1 MKAFA
6 EYFQV
11 NTETSYRRKT
21 ILQLGEGVDLIGS
34 AVLINPGSATPIE
47 GKVDTKVIKAFFRK
61 NHETQPV
68 DISSWR
74 EFNIDPTMHQ
84 LSKIF
89 TGEYLQKGKE
99 LNGIIQL
106 FNCFY
111 YKTPNL
117 EKALKNFDIDSDFN
131 FNESAYFL
139 DKPVYFGWGN
149 KGKKGELKSIA
160 QKIFTE
166 YDISNTPIYDRE
178 FGKNSFYHPGYI
190 NRSYK
195 RNEKTIKILRAF
207 SELIT

>member
-6 EYFQV
+6 EYFEV
-11 NTETSYRRKT
+11 NAEISYRRKT
-21 ILQLGEGVDLIGS
+21 LLQFGEGVDLIGS
-34 AVLINPGSATPIE
+34 AVLINPGSATPMQE
-47 GKVDTKVIKAFFRK
+47 RVNTKVIEAFFRK

-74 EFNIDPTMHQ
+74 EFKVDPTMRQ

-111 YKTPNL
+111 YKNPNL
-117 EKALKNFDIDSDFN
+117 EKALKHFDIDSDFN

-139 DKPVYFGWGN
+139 DKPVYFGWGS

-160 QKIFTE
+160 QKIFDD
-166 YDISNTPIYDRE
+166 YGFRNTPIYDTAFE
-178 FGKNSFYHPGYI
+178 KNSFYHPGYV

-195 RNEKTIKILRAF
+195 RNEKTIKILKEF
-207 SELIT
+207 SKLVT